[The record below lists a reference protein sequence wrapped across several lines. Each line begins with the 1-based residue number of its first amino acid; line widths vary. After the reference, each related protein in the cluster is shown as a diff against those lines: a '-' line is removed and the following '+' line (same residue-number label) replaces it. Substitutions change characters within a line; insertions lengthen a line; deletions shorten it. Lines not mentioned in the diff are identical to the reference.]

1 MENLP
6 DVISRN
12 TLTDTELVQYES
24 NIKGFL
30 NYSNLPVE
38 GIFSEIPQRAA
49 VINNVNMAI
58 SDIEL
63 ENRKNAI
70 YISKFIAAVSSGLF
84 DAALNYLWNETVN
97 ELRKRVSQYDLTYFF
112 DVAVESPNKKKE
124 LKNEEDLDKITD
136 SELIHGAKEI
146 GLISEMGYKH
156 LDYIKYMRN
165 WASAAHPNQSQITG
179 LQLISWLETCIKEVI
194 SLPLSGI
201 TVEIKSLLTNI
212 RSNKLTDNDA
222 RKISLFFDK
231 LVPEQTGNLLSGF
244 FGMYVREDSDVKL
257 RDNIKLISPYLWSYT
272 KEESKF
278 SIGIKYG
285 KYVANGDTE
294 KEKLAR
300 EFLEIVDGKSYIPQK
315 ILLSEVD
322 TAIDQLLVAHRSSDN
337 FYSEPILARELKR
350 LIGEDN
356 KPILESGLREKYIN
370 CLVECFITN
379 GHGIA
384 WNAESVYRDL
394 LNQLDSTASVIAIL
408 AITET
413 SIKSMLQLTLC
424 KEKYKEMLGV
434 LKDKIISKPSLELV
448 TLIEDFKGPL
458 DNIERDTTFQKT
470 SKPLLKLIKEPTQ

>member
-6 DVISRN
+6 QSVSKTTI
-12 TLTDTELVQYES
+12 TDIELVQYEN

-30 NYSNLPVE
+30 NYNSLPVE

-58 SDIEL
+58 SDINVN
-63 ENRKNAI
+63 NRQSAV

-124 LKNEEDLDKITD
+124 LKNEDDLDKITD

-146 GLISEMGYKH
+146 GLISEMGYNH

-201 TVEIKSLLTNI
+201 TVEIKALLTNI
-212 RSNKLTDNDA
+212 RTNKLTDNDA
-222 RKISLFFDK
+222 RRISLFFDK
-231 LVPEQTGNLLSGF
+231 LIPEQTGNLLSGF
-244 FGMYVREDSDVKL
+244 FGMYVREDSDIKL

-272 KEESKF
+272 NEEPRF

-285 KYVANGDTE
+285 KYVANGDTD
-294 KEKLAR
+294 KEKFAR

-315 ILLSEVD
+315 ILLSEID
-322 TAIDQLLVAHRSSDN
+322 TAIDQLLVSHRGSDN

-356 KPILESGLREKYIN
+356 KSILESSLREKYIY

-379 GHGIA
+379 GHGVA
-384 WNAESVYRDL
+384 WNAESIYIDL
-394 LNQLDSTASVIAIL
+394 LNQLDSTTSVIAIL
-408 AITET
+408 SITET
-413 SIKSMLQLTLC
+413 SIKSMLQFTLC
-424 KEKYKEMLGV
+424 KEKYRELLNILKE
-434 LKDKIISKPSLELV
+434 KIISKPSLELV
-448 TLIEDFKGPL
+448 ALIDNFKGPL
-458 DNIERDTTFQKT
+458 DKIENDSTFQKM
-470 SKPLLKLIKEPTQ
+470 SKPLLKLIN